1 MCCAYYR
8 QQFWR
13 DPFISDLNPL
23 TIDGSGESAWTN
35 WWSYMQAR
43 KLVTMTTLW
52 AATTR
57 PRAPSGV
64 LGERRARE
72 QGGRGTET
80 PQKLSKHQPQSLPLT
95 RKQKRSIHT
104 QWWRANLQPATTGC
118 LPSHWQGW
126 TPWPESHY
134 ECKAPTC
141 PPVLTGHR
149 ITKQR
154 GEFK

>member
-1 MCCAYYR
+1 MSLGKVPER
-8 QQFWR
+8 
-13 DPFISDLNPL
+13 
-23 TIDGSGESAWTN
+23 
-35 WWSYMQAR
+35 WWGLEHRSRAR
-43 KLVTMTTLW
+43 RVTMTTLW

-80 PQKLSKHQPQSLPLT
+80 PQKILQAPTPKPAADKKT
-95 RKQKRSIHT
+95 KRSIHT
-104 QWWRANLQPATTGC
+104 QWWRANLQPATTSC

-126 TPWPESHY
+126 TPWPDSHY

-141 PPVLTGHR
+141 PPVLTGHS
-149 ITKQR
+149 ITKTARRIQVTSETTVLSTNQHR
-154 GEFK
+154 